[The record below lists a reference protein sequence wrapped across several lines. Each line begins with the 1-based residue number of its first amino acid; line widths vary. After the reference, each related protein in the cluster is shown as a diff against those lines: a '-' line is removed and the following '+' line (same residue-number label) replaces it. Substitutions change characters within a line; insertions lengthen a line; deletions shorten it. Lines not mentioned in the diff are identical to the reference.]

1 MKHSITE
8 MVWRLV
14 RGIGY
19 LGAWCT
25 RIGAGEYR
33 VRFLAYAK
41 AEASST
47 LTDNKLPQ
55 DLTQVA
61 SVLLMER
68 IRADAAETL
77 RYFAAQGVVVKI
89 MSGDHSTTVAGVASQ
104 VGLAVAAPAVD
115 ARELPTAA
123 ADLVAVMEASSVFGR
138 VSPPQKPSMVAAL
151 QARGH
156 VVAMVG
162 DGVNDILGL
171 KQANIGIAMGEGSNA
186 ARAVAQL
193 VLLDNQFATLPAVV
207 DEGRRVIGNVERLA
221 NLFVTKSIYAMLLA
235 FAVGVADMAFPL
247 LPRHLTLVGALT
259 IGIPAFRHSSVAAT
273 KRRLGASRF
282 CRVRAALRRTRRRAG
297 DRGYVCYLFD
307 HGCVHR
313 DWLGT
318 GPYRCRYH
326 LVRRDTVCADNPGVS
341 A

>member
-1 MKHSITE
+1 LGTW
-8 MVWRLV
+8 V
-14 RGIGY
+14 
-19 LGAWCT
+19 LGAPELVLANVLVDDSVQSKIT
-25 RIGAGEYR
+25 AYTGGGYR
-33 VRFLAYAK
+33 VLLLAYAK

-47 LTDNKLPQ
+47 LADNKLPQ
-55 DLTQVA
+55 DLTPVA
-61 SVLLMER
+61 LVLLMER

-89 MSGDHSTTVAGVASQ
+89 MSGDHPTTVAGVARQ

-138 VSPPQKPSMVAAL
+138 VSPQQKQSMVAAL

-171 KQANIGIAMGEGSNA
+171 KQANIGIAMGEGSGA

-259 IGIPAFRHSSVAAT
+259 IGIPAF
-273 KRRLGASRF
+273 F
-282 CRVRAALRRTRRRAG
+282 CRCNQA
-297 DRGYVCYLFD
+297 
-307 HGCVHR
+307 
-313 DWLGT
+313 
-318 GPYRCRYH
+318 
-326 LVRRDTVCADNPGVS
+326 
-341 A
+341 